1 MKFKPHIY
9 IPIEIFYRE
18 INSRVILALNACLK
32 GYRVYIGTKAGI
44 DNILNYKLKKNLK
57 GGIYLYKS
65 NIISSPNYINKI
77 KKVCD
82 HFVVIDEELT
92 PGVVNLKEIIINRTI
107 NEHNISKFFVLGEKI
122 KKQILKYKK
131 NFSSQIIV
139 SGWPKYDVYRKEYS
153 EIYKKETAKI
163 KKKYGNFL
171 LFVSNY
177 GAISEQGLKIHLQ
190 SLKKIKKRGFV
201 YQNQIETMKQYF
213 KDFKYMCNQF
223 NIFKKKNEKIN
234 IVLRPHPSDY
244 FHDNWNKNLKN
255 LKNFHIAYD
264 KDIIP
269 WIIASRGIIHRGCS
283 TSIDAYFLK
292 KKIFFFLP
300 DRKLKKKEKN
310 LTYDISKK
318 IKKFEE
324 LNKLLN
330 KSFKYD
336 NKKAKFINNQLYL
349 NKNKSS
355 SEIIISELKNMDTYK
370 EISYGQNSV
379 KNFLRDMRGY
389 FGFYRRKFKFSND
402 NYSKTSL
409 NKFPSIMSHKFF
421 KNRVSALFK
430 NKKIKINKISYDAF
444 EFDI

>member
-1 MKFKPHIY
+1 MNFKPHIY

-18 INSRVILALNACLK
+18 INSRVILALNACFK
-32 GYRVYIGTKAGI
+32 GYRVYIGSKSGI
-44 DNILNYKLKKNLK
+44 DNLLDYKLKKNLK

-82 HFVVIDEELT
+82 HFVVIDEEFTL
-92 PGVVNLKEIIINRTI
+92 GGINFKESVINRTK
-107 NEHNISKFFVLGEKI
+107 NEYNISKFFVLGEKI
-122 KKQILKYKK
+122 KKKILKYKK

-153 EIYKKETAKI
+153 GIFKKEANKI

-171 LFVSNY
+171 LFISNY
-177 GAISEQGLKIHLQ
+177 GAISEQGLKVHLQ
-190 SLKKIKKRGFV
+190 SFKKKGFI
-201 YQNQIETMKQYF
+201 YQDQIETMKQYF
-213 KDFKYMCNQF
+213 NDFKYMCYEF
-223 NIFKKKNEKIN
+223 KKFKKKNEKIN

-269 WIIASRGIIHRGCS
+269 WIIASKGIVHRGCS

-292 KKIFFFLP
+292 KKIFYFLP

-310 LTYDISKK
+310 LTFEISKK

-330 KSFKYD
+330 KPFQSD
-336 NKKAKFINNQLYL
+336 NKQAKLINNQLYL

-355 SEIIISELKNMDTYK
+355 SEIIISELNNMDTQK
-370 EISYGQNSV
+370 EISYGQSSL
-379 KNFLRDMRGY
+379 KNFIRDLKGY
-389 FGFYRRKFKFSND
+389 VGFYRKKFQFTD
-402 NYSKTSL
+402 DIYTKTSL
-409 NKFPSIMSHKFF
+409 NKFPSIMSYKFF
-421 KNRVSALFK
+421 KNKVNDLFK
-430 NKKIKINKISYDAF
+430 NRKIKIKKISYDVF